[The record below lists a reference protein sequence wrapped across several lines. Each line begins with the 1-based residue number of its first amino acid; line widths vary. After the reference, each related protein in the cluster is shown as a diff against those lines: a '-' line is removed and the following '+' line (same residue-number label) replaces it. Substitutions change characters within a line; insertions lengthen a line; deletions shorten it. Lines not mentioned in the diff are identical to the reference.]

1 MQPNDYLEA
10 LQQRADHTC
19 EVCGNTESLT
29 AFEVTSTNRV
39 LSPDT
44 CVLLCATCLENLQ
57 APSESSQYHWS
68 CLYESIWSPVPA
80 VQVLAWRILDHH
92 KTESWTQD
100 LLGQLYLDD
109 DLQVWAENDG
119 KAPITVDSNG
129 VELQSGDSVYLI
141 KDLDVKGASFV
152 AKRGTTVRNIR
163 VGDDPEYVEGKVN
176 GTSLMIKT
184 IFIKKV

>member
-1 MQPNDYLEA
+1 MEAKDLWEA
-10 LQQRADHTC
+10 LQGRSTQC
-19 EVCGNTESLT
+19 EVCSGTET
-29 AFEVTSTNRV
+29 VNAFEVISTNRPVSMETCIV
-39 LSPDT
+39 LCET
-44 CVLLCATCLENLQ
+44 CKSHIE
-57 APSESSQYHWS
+57 APNEQSQYHWS
-68 CLYESIWSPVPA
+68 CLYESIWSPVGA
-80 VQVLAWRILDHH
+80 VQVLAWRIL
-92 KTESWTQD
+92 KTHEAESWAQD

-119 KAPITVDSNG
+119 VAPKTLDSNG
-129 VELQSGDSVYLI
+129 VELNSGDSVYLI